1 MRSDSNLNK
10 RFSEEGVDVRE
21 YGRMPGVLDTSK
33 KVDGKPVLRSH
44 SFSGNEGNS
53 VFLNHDGKEFEDVSG
68 VTGLDSLADGRAFSF
83 FDYDRDGRSDLV
95 LTNTNYPQ
103 LQLFRNK
110 MKDAGRVVKVRLV
123 GGNREAKANK
133 EWSARDGYGAHVL
146 VTVEGMTQRR
156 ELRAGDGF
164 ATQNSDTLV
173 MGIGESEKVE
183 GITVLWPSGKKSVI
197 GEVAAGA
204 VVTVFENATE
214 GDVRIERET
223 AATLREVVTELP
235 KEKLALPVTHKVN
248 VVVTMATWCP
258 VCRGEVPHLRRLRE
272 NLGKEVGFYSLPVD
286 ADDDRS
292 KLQKFQKEV
301 NPPYVI
307 LDSIS
312 EGQREAV
319 EALMKKSFGEHPLPT
334 TLILDDEGNLL
345 EAMKGTLTL
354 SQVRLFLSR

>member
-1 MRSDSNLNK
+1 M
-10 RFSEEGVDVRE
+10 DVRQ

-53 VFLNHDGKEFEDVSG
+53 VFLNHGGMEFEDVSG
-68 VTGLDSLADGRAFSF
+68 VTGIDSLADGRAFSF

-103 LQLFRNK
+103 LQLFRNEL
-110 MKDAGRVVKVRLV
+110 KDTGRVVKVRLV
-123 GGNREAKANK
+123 GGNREAKVNK

-146 VTVEGMTQRR
+146 VTAGGMTQRR

-173 MGIGESEKVE
+173 MGIGKSQKVE

-197 GEVAAGA
+197 GEVVAGT
-204 VVTVFENATE
+204 VVTVFENAKE
-214 GDVRIERET
+214 GEVKIERE
-223 AATLREVVTELP
+223 AVAMLREVVTTLP
-235 KEKLALPVTHKVN
+235 KEKLALPVTHKLN
-248 VVVTMATWCP
+248 VVMTMTTWCP
-258 VCRGEVPHLRRLRE
+258 VCRGEIPHLRRLQK
-272 NLGKEVGFYSLPVD
+272 NLRKEVGFYGLPVD
-286 ADDDRS
+286 AEDDRS

-307 LDSIS
+307 LDSMS
-312 EGQREAV
+312 AGQREAV

-334 TLILDDEGNLL
+334 TLILDDEGNVL
-345 EAMKGTLTL
+345 ESMKGTPSL
-354 SQVRLFLSR
+354 SQVRLLLSR

>member
-1 MRSDSNLNK
+1 VRSDSNLNK
-10 RFSEEGVDVRE
+10 RFSEEGVDVRQ

-53 VFLNHDGKEFEDVSG
+53 VFLNHGGMEFEDVSG
-68 VTGLDSLADGRAFSF
+68 VTGIDSLADGRAFSF

-103 LQLFRNK
+103 LQLFRNEL
-110 MKDAGRVVKVRLV
+110 KDAGRVVKVRLV
-123 GGNREAKANK
+123 GGNREAKVNK

-146 VTVEGMTQRR
+146 VTAGGMTQRR
-156 ELRAGDGF
+156 ESRAGDGF

-173 MGIGESEKVE
+173 MGIGKSEKVE

-197 GEVAAGA
+197 GEVAAGT
-204 VVTVFENATE
+204 VVTVFENAKE
-214 GDVRIERET
+214 GEVKIERE
-223 AATLREVVTELP
+223 AVAMLREVVTTLP
-235 KEKLALPVTHKVN
+235 KEKLALPVTHKLN
-248 VVVTMATWCP
+248 VVVTMTTWCP
-258 VCRGEVPHLRRLRE
+258 VCRGEIPHLRRLQK
-272 NLGKEVGFYSLPVD
+272 NLSKEVGFYGLPVG

-307 LDSIS
+307 LESMS
-312 EGQREAV
+312 AGQREAV
-319 EALMKKSFGEHPLPT
+319 ESLMKKSFGEHPLPT
-334 TLILDDEGNLL
+334 TLILDDEGNVL
-345 EAMKGTLTL
+345 ESMKGTPSL
-354 SQVRLFLSR
+354 SQVRLLLSR

>member
-1 MRSDSNLNK
+1 M
-10 RFSEEGVDVRE
+10 DVRQ

-53 VFLNHDGKEFEDVSG
+53 VFLNHGGMEFEDVSG
-68 VTGLDSLADGRAFSF
+68 VTGIDSLADGRAFSF

-103 LQLFRNK
+103 LQLFRNEL
-110 MKDAGRVVKVRLV
+110 KDTGRVVKVRLV
-123 GGNREAKANK
+123 GGNREAKVNK

-146 VTVEGMTQRR
+146 VTAGGMTQRR

-173 MGIGESEKVE
+173 MGIGKSQKVE

-197 GEVAAGA
+197 GEVAAGT
-204 VVTVFENATE
+204 VVTVFENAKE
-214 GDVRIERET
+214 GEVKIERE
-223 AATLREVVTELP
+223 AVAMLREVVTTLP
-235 KEKLALPVTHKVN
+235 KEKLALPVTHKLN
-248 VVVTMATWCP
+248 VVMTMTTWCP
-258 VCRGEVPHLRRLRE
+258 VCRGEIPHLRKLQK
-272 NLGKEVGFYSLPVD
+272 NLSKEVGFYGLPVD
-286 ADDDRS
+286 AEDDRS

-307 LDSIS
+307 LDSMS
-312 EGQREAV
+312 AGQREAV

-334 TLILDDEGNLL
+334 TLILDDEGNVL
-345 EAMKGTLTL
+345 ESMKGTPSL
-354 SQVRLFLSR
+354 SQVRLLLSR

>member
-1 MRSDSNLNK
+1 VRSDSNLNK
-10 RFSEEGVDVRE
+10 KFTEEGVDVRQ

-53 VFLNHDGKEFEDVSG
+53 VFLNHGGMEFEDVSG
-68 VTGLDSLADGRAFSF
+68 VTGIDSLADGRAFSF

-103 LQLFRNK
+103 LQLFRNEL
-110 MKDAGRVVKVRLV
+110 KDAGRVVKVRLV
-123 GGNREAKANK
+123 GGNREAKVNK

-146 VTVEGMTQRR
+146 VTAGGMTQRR

-173 MGIGESEKVE
+173 MGIGKSQKVE

-197 GEVAAGA
+197 GEVAAGT
-204 VVTVFENATE
+204 VVTVFENAKE
-214 GDVRIERET
+214 GEVKIERE
-223 AATLREVVTELP
+223 AVAMLREVVTTLP
-235 KEKLALPVTHKVN
+235 KEKLALPVTHKLN
-248 VVVTMATWCP
+248 VVMTMTTWCP
-258 VCRGEVPHLRRLRE
+258 VCRGEIPHLRRLQK
-272 NLGKEVGFYSLPVD
+272 NLSKEVGFYGLPVD
-286 ADDDRS
+286 AEDDRS

-307 LDSIS
+307 LDSMS
-312 EGQREAV
+312 AGQREAV

-334 TLILDDEGNLL
+334 TLILDDEGNVL
-345 EAMKGTLTL
+345 ESMKGTPSL
-354 SQVRLFLSR
+354 SQVRLLLSR

>member
-10 RFSEEGVDVRE
+10 KFTEEGVDVRQ

-53 VFLNHDGKEFEDVSG
+53 VFLNHGGMEFEDVSG
-68 VTGLDSLADGRAFSF
+68 VTGIDSLADGRAFSF

-103 LQLFRNK
+103 LQLFRNEL
-110 MKDAGRVVKVRLV
+110 KDAGRVVKVRLV
-123 GGNREAKANK
+123 GGNREAKVNK

-146 VTVEGMTQRR
+146 VTAGGMTQRR

-173 MGIGESEKVE
+173 MGIGKSQKVE

-197 GEVAAGA
+197 GEVAAGT
-204 VVTVFENATE
+204 VVTVFENAKE
-214 GDVRIERET
+214 GEVKIERE
-223 AATLREVVTELP
+223 AVAMLREVVTTLP
-235 KEKLALPVTHKVN
+235 KEKLALPVTHKLN
-248 VVVTMATWCP
+248 VVMTMTTWCP
-258 VCRGEVPHLRRLRE
+258 VCRGEIPHLRRLQK
-272 NLGKEVGFYSLPVD
+272 NLSKEVGFYGLPVD
-286 ADDDRS
+286 AEDDRS

-307 LDSIS
+307 LDSMS
-312 EGQREAV
+312 AGQREAV

-334 TLILDDEGNLL
+334 TLILDDEGNVL
-345 EAMKGTLTL
+345 ESMKGTPSL
-354 SQVRLFLSR
+354 SQVRLLLSR

>member
-1 MRSDSNLNK
+1 M
-10 RFSEEGVDVRE
+10 DVRE

-53 VFLNHDGKEFEDVSG
+53 VFLNHGGMEFEDVSG
-68 VTGLDSLADGRAFSF
+68 VTGIDSLADGRAFSF

-103 LQLFRNK
+103 LQLFRNEL
-110 MKDAGRVVKVRLV
+110 KDTGRVVKVRLV
-123 GGNREAKANK
+123 GGNREAKVNK

-146 VTVEGMTQRR
+146 VTAGGMTQRR

-173 MGIGESEKVE
+173 MGIGKSQKVE

-197 GEVAAGA
+197 GEVVAGT
-204 VVTVFENATE
+204 VVTVFENAKE
-214 GDVRIERET
+214 GEVKIERE
-223 AATLREVVTELP
+223 AVAMLREVVTTLP
-235 KEKLALPVTHKVN
+235 KEKLALPVTHKLN
-248 VVVTMATWCP
+248 VVMTMTTWCP
-258 VCRGEVPHLRRLRE
+258 VCRGEIPHLRRLQK
-272 NLGKEVGFYSLPVD
+272 NLSKEVGFYGLPVD
-286 ADDDRS
+286 AEDDRS

-307 LDSIS
+307 LDSMS
-312 EGQREAV
+312 AGQREAV

-334 TLILDDEGNLL
+334 TLILDDEGNVL
-345 EAMKGTLTL
+345 ESMKGTPSL
-354 SQVRLFLSR
+354 SQVRLLLSR